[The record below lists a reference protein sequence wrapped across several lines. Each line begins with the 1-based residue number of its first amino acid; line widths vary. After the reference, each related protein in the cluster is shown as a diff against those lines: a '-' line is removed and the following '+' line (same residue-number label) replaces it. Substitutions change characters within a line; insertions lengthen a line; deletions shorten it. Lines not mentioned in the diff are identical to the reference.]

1 MGLMFHHKD
10 DLVFNFISFSDHV
23 LHGAHGGQKRVSDL
37 LELALQM
44 GANHQDNWEQGSTK
58 ALKCWAISAAPILFL
73 YHKYKHVECLLCT
86 EVL

>member
-1 MGLMFHHKD
+1 MGLMFHHKN

-58 ALKCWAISAAPILFL
+58 ALKC
-73 YHKYKHVECLLCT
+73 
-86 EVL
+86 